1 LGVRGPKPIFPVMPE
16 EGMHEVRY
24 ANRRINVARILP
36 NGFRERKL
44 RSLADLWPSPSMN

>member
-1 LGVRGPKPIFPVMPE
+1 MPE

-24 ANRRINVARILP
+24 ANGRINLALFLP

-44 RSLADLWPSPSMN
+44 RRLADLWPALQ